1 MHRALQ
7 LVVLLLLCSGLF
19 AGPAFAL
26 SLNEAKAEGL
36 VGEKIDGFVG
46 IVVADPSAEVRELVE
61 QVNRQRRAEVRRG
74 RQGARRAARRRGQDH
89 RREAARAHA
98 RRPVRRRRRRP
109 LAAEVR
115 SPRTQVS
122 STRLN

>member
-46 IVVADPSAEVRELVE
+46 TVVADPSAEVRELVE
-61 QVNRQRRAEVRRG
+61 QVNRQRRQKYDEVAKERG
-74 RQGARRAARRRGQDH
+74 VPLDAVAKITGEKQLERTPAGQYVAGADGRWRQK
-89 RREAARAHA
+89 
-98 RRPVRRRRRRP
+98 
-109 LAAEVR
+109 
-115 SPRTQVS
+115 
-122 STRLN
+122 

>member
-46 IVVADPSAEVRELVE
+46 TVVADPSAEVRELVE
-61 QVNRQRRAEVRRG
+61 RVNRQRRQKYDEVAKERG
-74 RQGARRAARRRGQDH
+74 VPLDAVAKITGEKQLERTPAGQYVAGADGRWRQK
-89 RREAARAHA
+89 
-98 RRPVRRRRRRP
+98 
-109 LAAEVR
+109 
-115 SPRTQVS
+115 
-122 STRLN
+122 

>member
-46 IVVADPSAEVRELVE
+46 TVVADPSAEVRELVE
-61 QVNRQRRAEVRRG
+61 QVNRQRRQKYDEVAKQRG
-74 RQGARRAARRRGQDH
+74 VPLDAVAKITGEKQLERTPAGQYVAGADGRWRQK
-89 RREAARAHA
+89 
-98 RRPVRRRRRRP
+98 
-109 LAAEVR
+109 
-115 SPRTQVS
+115 
-122 STRLN
+122 

>member
-46 IVVADPSAEVRELVE
+46 TVVADPSAEVRELVE
-61 QVNRQRRAEVRRG
+61 QVNRQRRQKYDEVAKGRG
-74 RQGARRAARRRGQDH
+74 VPLDAVAKITGEKQLERTPAGQYVAGADGRWRQK
-89 RREAARAHA
+89 
-98 RRPVRRRRRRP
+98 
-109 LAAEVR
+109 
-115 SPRTQVS
+115 
-122 STRLN
+122 